1 MYLGTSHATTTSL
14 HLAEYRADID
24 LDTVTNASAVL
35 VDGKREWVQ
44 WKDIDFDDEDFS
56 DCGMA
61 FERNAIVRDS
71 ATTVNR

>member
-1 MYLGTSHATTTSL
+1 MLYLGTSHATTTSL
-14 HLAEYRADID
+14 RLAEYRTDID

-56 DCGMA
+56 DCSIA
-61 FERNAIVRDS
+61 FEREHPERLRRGV
-71 ATTVNR
+71 